1 MGLDAPALEDQSG
14 ADGRAMNVPNLLSV
28 ARIGLIPLFIAV
40 FVHPTPLRSAAAAAI
55 FVAAAVTDLI
65 DGYIARRW
73 QQVTDLGKLLDPLAD
88 KLLILAA
95 LVLLVEQQRVAAWLA
110 IVLIGRELAVTGL
123 RAIAAS
129 ERIIIAADQA
139 GKFKVLLQIIA
150 ITFLILDYDLP
161 GARFSW
167 IGTGLLWVSML
178 LAVGSAAQY
187 AVRFYQALG
196 RVAP

>member
-1 MGLDAPALEDQSG
+1 MGLDAPALEDQGDPSG
-14 ADGRAMNVPNLLSV
+14 DAMNLPNLLSV
-28 ARIGLIPLFIAV
+28 ARIALIPIFIAV

-55 FVAAAVTDLI
+55 FIVAAVTDLI

-139 GKFKVLLQIIA
+139 GKLKVLLQIIA
-150 ITFLILDYDLP
+150 ITFLILNYDLP
-161 GARFSW
+161 AARFDW
-167 IGTGLLWVSML
+167 IGTTLLWVSMV
-178 LAVGSAAQY
+178 LAVASAIQY
-187 AVRFYQALG
+187 GVRFYQALG